1 MKPEVCIPE
10 ALVTPVRQRTQY
22 TCVPCSLMMCL
33 NALGMD
39 LTEDEVNDVMGARP
53 MQGAS
58 WEQVIAATQHF
69 GKRATLTAPCTI
81 EQLKEWTSQGLPV
94 MIAYNPEG
102 RDWSHASVL
111 YSVSNDLSQVTIA
124 DPNMPDPKETVR
136 IMSTHEFYKVWFE
149 KFPNYLVRRP
159 ACVISPEISERGLQ
173 VRPPFLRMASRI
185 ADRYLSAQKKNPI
198 EDAIDILKRESRR
211 MYRPSVEKTRSG
223 DVLFSYEIQG
233 MDYDDYADRYH
244 DSGDYDDDD
253 YGYDAYDYAGD
264 AYADA
269 MSSYVEKGKK
279 WIEKTLQ
286 GFQLKIG
293 WEYDNYGGIQYTIKI
308 LGGRV
313 AQRHLTAGRT
323 HFWEMTRDFSDRE
336 WSKILRQAKD
346 ILTLGNGEFWVSGE
360 NGKGLPALKKDY
372 ILFNGSLGDT
382 GEDFYLSKTK
392 RDFSY
397 CKTFG
402 NEYDEA
408 VIEVLKAAKT
418 IAPDAIDLKLA
429 R

>member
-39 LTEDEVNDVMGARP
+39 LTEDEVNNVMGARP

-111 YSVSNDLSQVTIA
+111 YSVSDDLSQVTIA

-159 ACVISPEISERGLQ
+159 ACVISPEISERGIQ
-173 VRPPFLRMASRI
+173 VMPPQMRMASRI
-185 ADRYLSAQKKNPI
+185 ASRYLANQNSDIQKAM
-198 EDAIDILKRESRR
+198 EILKKEGRNL
-211 MYRPSVEKTRSG
+211 YRVNVKEWGSEI
-223 DVLFSYEIQG
+223 LFSYEIRG
-233 MDYDDYADRYH
+233 MDYDNYADRYH
-244 DSGDYDDDD
+244 DSGDYDDEDG

-264 AYADA
+264 EYADD
-269 MSSYVEKGKK
+269 MSSYAEKGQK
-279 WIEKTLQ
+279 WIEKTLK
-286 GFQLKIG
+286 GFRLKIG

-308 LGGRV
+308 L
-313 AQRHLTAGRT
+313 
-323 HFWEMTRDFSDRE
+323 
-336 WSKILRQAKD
+336 
-346 ILTLGNGEFWVSGE
+346 
-360 NGKGLPALKKDY
+360 
-372 ILFNGSLGDT
+372 
-382 GEDFYLSKTK
+382 
-392 RDFSY
+392 
-397 CKTFG
+397 
-402 NEYDEA
+402 
-408 VIEVLKAAKT
+408 
-418 IAPDAIDLKLA
+418 
-429 R
+429 